1 MYDNRSEKI
10 NSVDPEILNN
20 AYSQF
25 FLFVSEYVGDK
36 KAKEFSRQSYL
47 TTEKYYRHISVIILD
62 DKNRLRLKNFDITD
76 REILGFSIWMHQ
88 FIAELKKYMV
98 GIGKV
103 DPKIILG
110 KWSDNLKP
118 TGFFEYFKQA
128 KDLKY

>member
-1 MYDNRSEKI
+1 MHQKPTEKV
-10 NSVDPEILNN
+10 NSVDPDVLNH

-25 FLFVSEYVGDK
+25 YLFVSEFVGDK

-47 TTEKYYRHISVIILD
+47 TTEKYYSGISDILVD
-62 DKNRLRLKNFDITD
+62 DKNRLRMKKFEVTD

-103 DPKIILG
+103 DPNVILS
-110 KWSDNLKP
+110 KWKDILKP
-118 TGFFEYFKQA
+118 TGFFEYFTQA